1 MATQLNIVVVEDHDA
16 LREVT
21 VNALSSKGH
30 HVTGL
35 ESAEALYEHPNIQC
49 IDLMLIDL
57 NLPGESGL
65 TLTHRIR
72 QIHPNVGII
81 IVSANNLAEHKMQ
94 GYDQGADIY
103 LTKPAALEELNSAI
117 NALTRRIK
125 PQQSP
130 SLSCLTLHSRTRQL
144 VLHQTS
150 ISLNSQ
156 EASVVLALLR
166 APDQRLETW
175 QLLEV
180 AGRDHPDYSKAS
192 LEVLIVRL
200 RKKLTQISPQPDLN
214 PIQAIRNYGYQLCAS
229 ITIAD

>member
-21 VNALSSKGH
+21 VAALASKGH

-35 ESAEALYEHPNIQC
+35 ESAEALYEQPDISC
-49 IDLMLIDL
+49 IDLMIIDI
-57 NLPGESGL
+57 NLPGENGL
-65 TLTHRIR
+65 ALTQRIR
-72 QIHPNVGII
+72 QVHPNVGII

-117 NALTRRIK
+117 NALSRRIK
-125 PQQSP
+125 PRQAQ
-130 SLSCLTLHSRTRQL
+130 SLSCLTLHPRTRQL

-150 ISLNSQ
+150 ISLNPQ
-156 EASVVLALLR
+156 EAAVVLALLR
-166 APDQRLETW
+166 APGQRLETW
-175 QLLEV
+175 QLLEI
-180 AGRDHPDYSKAS
+180 AGREHPDYSKAS

-200 RKKLTQISPQPDLN
+200 RKKLMQVSMQVDLN
-214 PIQAIRNYGYQLCAS
+214 PIQAIRNYGYQLCTN

>member
-21 VNALSSKGH
+21 VNALAGKGH

-65 TLTHRIR
+65 TLTRRIR

-81 IVSANNLAEHKMQ
+81 IVSANNLAEHKMA

-117 NALTRRIK
+117 NALARRVR
-125 PQQSP
+125 PQQGQSQ
-130 SLSCLTLHSRTRQL
+130 SCLTLHSRTRQL
-144 VLHQTS
+144 VLHQAS
-150 ISLNSQ
+150 VSLNSQ

-200 RKKLTQISPQPDLN
+200 RKKLMQISPQPDLN